1 MAEFTARVG
10 SDGRPAFA
18 IPIAYSSH
26 DPELLALDGI
36 GFTAW
41 LDPRGW
47 TSTVLR
53 SHLRYCLRDDYGCQP
68 PHVSAWARLPSFAGR
83 RRSADTG
90 AHGHVVPLPEVK
102 DRVPRQ

>member
-41 LDPRGW
+41 LDQRGW
-47 TSTVLR
+47 TSPVLR
-53 SHLRYCLRDDYGCQP
+53 SHLRYCMRDDYGCEPQ
-68 PHVSAWARLPSFAGR
+68 HVSAWAGIH
-83 RRSADTG
+83 RSEEHTSELQSPMRISYA
-90 AHGHVVPLPEVK
+90 VICLK
-102 DRVPRQ
+102 KKK